1 MWYLGCCIWRFGS
14 EIGTNETLKIQEWIL
29 YRMLWTWLC
38 FSSLQCPPVCIQWI
52 CLSGFQPDDITNLHN
67 QATNLQV
74 WTNLFCLACIF
85 FFTIFCSIPFVNTVG
100 FKDTQNC
107 TGLIFWRKAVIGGH
121 NAEHIEK
128 CGLMECIWPGLS
140 NMLWFIRFQFPR
152 RPCHHQKHFSVL
164 YRFFFYTMTSK
175 MSAVIYSGRRK
186 PFLYGTQMICS
197 YLEGIHL
204 IRRKCYNITLGI
216 KSCHLAVLYTTFH
229 WQCDREIALQ

>member
-1 MWYLGCCIWRFGS
+1 
-14 EIGTNETLKIQEWIL
+14 
-29 YRMLWTWLC
+29 MLWTWLC

-74 WTNLFCLACIF
+74 WANLFCLACIF

-164 YRFFFYTMTSK
+164 YRFFLIQWQVKCQLSSTVAEENLFCMELKWFVPTSK
-175 MSAVIYSGRRK
+175 E
-186 PFLYGTQMICS
+186 FT
-197 YLEGIHL
+197 
-204 IRRKCYNITLGI
+204 
-216 KSCHLAVLYTTFH
+216 
-229 WQCDREIALQ
+229 